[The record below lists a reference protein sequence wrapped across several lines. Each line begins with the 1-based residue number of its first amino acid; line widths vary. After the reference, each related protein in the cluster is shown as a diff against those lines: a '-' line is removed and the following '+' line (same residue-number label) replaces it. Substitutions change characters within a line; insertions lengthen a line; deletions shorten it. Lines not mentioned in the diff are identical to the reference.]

1 MKLREFNKF
10 EVIVMSKNEMRV
22 KALERAAA
30 SKPTK
35 ESATESFKK
44 CGIMNKSGEIKKE
57 YKEIFVKTN

>member
-1 MKLREFNKF
+1 
-10 EVIVMSKNEMRV
+10 MSKNEMRM

-44 CGIMNKSGEIKKE
+44 CGIMNKKGQIKKA
-57 YKEIFVKTN
+57 YKEIFIKAN

>member
-1 MKLREFNKF
+1 
-10 EVIVMSKNEMRV
+10 MSKNEMRMR
-22 KALERAAA
+22 ALEKAAA

-35 ESATESFKK
+35 ESATRSFKK